1 MEYPNRKFSSNLQTM
16 RVWII
21 GLGGMTNFLEHRDY
35 KYLKPWAFTT
45 TPPPNDDA
53 IVLLAAE
60 MVSAHAFL
68 QCF

>member
-1 MEYPNRKFSSNLQTM
+1 MEYPNHKFSSNLQTM

-21 GLGGMTNFLEHRDY
+21 GLGGMTKFLEHRDY

-53 IVLLAAE
+53 IVLPAAE
-60 MVSAHAFL
+60 MVSANAFL
-68 QCF
+68 LCF